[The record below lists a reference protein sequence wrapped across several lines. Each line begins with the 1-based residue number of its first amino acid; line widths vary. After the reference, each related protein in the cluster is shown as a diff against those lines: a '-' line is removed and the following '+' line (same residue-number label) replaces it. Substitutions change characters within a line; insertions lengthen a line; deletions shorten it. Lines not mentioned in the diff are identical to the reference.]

1 MPDGWKVHQ
10 VFDFLFKAHK
20 VLDIKFEP
28 ALENAFE
35 FVQNYFYEVND
46 GQKKPS
52 QQMKE
57 LLHVLSTE
65 MSVMCLGAANSL

>member
-1 MPDGWKVHQ
+1 MPDGWKIHQ

-20 VLDIKFEP
+20 VLDIKFETV
-28 ALENAFE
+28 LENAME
-35 FVQNYFYEVND
+35 FVQNYFYQLND

-57 LLHVLSTE
+57 LFHAVVTE
-65 MSVMCLGAANSL
+65 MSEMSLGAANSP